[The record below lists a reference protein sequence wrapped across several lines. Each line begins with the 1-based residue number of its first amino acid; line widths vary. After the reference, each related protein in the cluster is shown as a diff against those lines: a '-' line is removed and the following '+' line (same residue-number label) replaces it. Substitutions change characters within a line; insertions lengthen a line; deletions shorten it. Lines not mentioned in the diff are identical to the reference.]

1 MKKALILFLMGII
14 IYPQSFKGLSEYS
27 DWSME
32 YPPNDGNIDIKTEQ
46 RYLYYKYDEDN
57 IEYSYKTKYRKAC
70 RNCGE
75 NEIINKSQDLYDD
88 ITSSNDG
95 TFHTYNVVP
104 PYFHNGVMH
113 ILAEEKPEVV
123 WKLKTKDNE

>member
-1 MKKALILFLMGII
+1 MENADQNHIKKKLCYLLAKNNII
-14 IYPQSFKGLSEYS
+14 FT
-27 DWSME
+27 WSA
-32 YPPNDGNIDIKTEQ
+32 TE
-46 RYLYYKYDEDN
+46 K
-57 IEYSYKTKYRKAC
+57 STK
-70 RNCGE
+70 